1 MSVNALHESIRTFL
15 AKKGFIKEESLQT
28 PGLTPEDELAYK
40 SFAQHRLGAP
50 YPWDLPANIFQVP
63 AAILDDADWVYL
75 DHLEESDDNV
85 PAVDDEGDEEESTD
99 SEVNNTQVQV
109 PASAPAPEPASEPV
123 SELPPPAPEPEQLQT
138 PAPEADG
145 QPESQGNTETGESN
159 SEGSDSDAKAEESNS
174 ESSEPPAGQPSDTS
188 SPE

>member
-85 PAVDDEGDEEESTD
+85 PSVDDEGDEED
-99 SEVNNTQVQV
+99 SEEETNTQVQ
-109 PASAPAPEPASEPV
+109 ASAPAPESAPEPV
-123 SELPPPAPEPEQLQT
+123 SAPAPEPSPEPEQSQA
-138 PAPEADG
+138 PAPAVEG
-145 QPESQGNTETGESN
+145 QPESQVTTGTGEGN
-159 SEGSDSDAKAEESNS
+159 SEGSGSGSDVGAEEGNS
-174 ESSEPPAGQPSDTS
+174 ESSEPKPDQPSDTS